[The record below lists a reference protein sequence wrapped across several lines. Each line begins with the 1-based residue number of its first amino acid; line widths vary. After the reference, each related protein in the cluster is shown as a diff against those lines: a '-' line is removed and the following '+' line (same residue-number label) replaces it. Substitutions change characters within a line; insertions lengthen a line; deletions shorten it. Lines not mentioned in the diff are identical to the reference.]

1 MEGEWFLGRGKL
13 EWVRAVSG
21 GRRNSGHIYCTREDS
36 IFNKNKKKIDLQIPE
51 FARSEQ
57 YNLKDDT

>member
-1 MEGEWFLGRGKL
+1 MEGGET
-13 EWVRAVSG
+13 VV
-21 GRRNSGHIYCTREDS
+21 IYIVQENILFS
-36 IFNKNKKKIDLQIPE
+36 IKIKKKIDLQIPE